1 VDVHDTVAVVTVG
14 SELTEGLR
22 VDTNTQTIALALAPR
37 RLRVCEALS
46 VPDDVR
52 LLATTLKRLTAE
64 HPLVIVT
71 GGLGPTHD
79 DVTREAAA
87 EALGLSLAE
96 DPAILA
102 GLSGAASRHAD
113 PDAATH
119 IARMAQVLEGAR
131 VLPAVVGTAPGQI
144 VPTPAG
150 RLVLLPGPP
159 REMAPLLEIALAD
172 HGATRAVPLDLG
184 VTGMPESDVQLA
196 AQRALAAHP
205 EIDLTVLAR
214 PGEVRV
220 VLLDAGA
227 GAEGL
232 ERAADAVARE
242 IGDACFTRRAESLA
256 EVVVREAAARS
267 VTVALA
273 ESCTGGMIA
282 SALTDV
288 AGSSAMLAGGAV
300 TYSDASKAALLGVS
314 PETLAAYGAVSAQ
327 TAEEM
332 AAGALEAFEAHVAV
346 SVTGI
351 AGPGGGSAEKPVG
364 TVWCGVLAR
373 GTSASD
379 SEVYSGGAQLLR
391 RFPGDRVSVRQ
402 GATAYALDLLRR
414 AIMGLPLP
422 PSRQ

>member
-1 VDVHDTVAVVTVG
+1 VDAHDTVAVVTVG

-22 VDTNTQTIALALAPR
+22 IDTNTQTIALALAPR
-37 RLRVCEALS
+37 GLRVCEALS
-46 VPDDVR
+46 VPDDID
-52 LLATTLKRLTAE
+52 LLATTLRRLTAE

-87 EALGLSLAE
+87 VALGLGLAE

-102 GLSGAASRHAD
+102 RLAGAAARHAD
-113 PDAATH
+113 PGARGH
-119 IARMAQVLEGAR
+119 IAKMALVLDGAR

-150 RLVLLPGPP
+150 QLVLLPGPP
-159 REMAPLLEIALAD
+159 REMKPLLDMALVGR
-172 HGATRAVPLDLG
+172 GATRAEPLDLG
-184 VTGMPESDVQLA
+184 ITGMPESDVQLA
-196 AQRALAAHP
+196 AQRGLASHP
-205 EIDLTVLAR
+205 GIDLTVLAR

-227 GAEGL
+227 GTEGL
-232 ERAADAVARE
+232 DRAADAVVLE

-273 ESCTGGMIA
+273 ESCSGGMVA
-282 SALTDV
+282 AALTDV
-288 AGSSAMLAGGAV
+288 AGSSAVLMGSAV
-300 TYSDASKAALLGVS
+300 TYSDASKTSLLGVDAK
-314 PETLAAYGAVSAQ
+314 TLATYGAVSPQ
-327 TAEEM
+327 TAGEM
-332 AAGALEAFEAHVAV
+332 ASGAIDAFGSQYAV

-351 AGPGGGSAEKPVG
+351 AGPGGGSTDKPVG
-364 TVWCGVLAR
+364 TVWFGVLAR
-373 GTSASD
+373 GNSQRD
-379 SEVYSGGAQLLR
+379 SEGYSEGIQVHRL
-391 RFPGDRVSVRQ
+391 FPGDRMSVRQ

-414 AIMGLPLP
+414 AIVGLPLP
-422 PSRQ
+422 PARP